1 MMRYI
6 TSSTIPTLSAP
17 TIRVVCILLLIVPF
31 VASTSAEIY
40 RWTDAQGKTHF
51 SEHPPEEQVKSEEI
65 SSQLSPLNRD
75 SSTEETKKLQR
86 LFKDATPEE
95 QAHQQQEKTQQQQQD
110 QQKNLACNKAKNK
123 LQKLRGRVYF
133 TDDNGQEVV
142 ISEKER
148 QQRVI
153 RLEKEIQRRCP

>member
-1 MMRYI
+1 MMRHI
-6 TSSTIPTLSAP
+6 TTRTISKLFAATVRIA
-17 TIRVVCILLLIVPF
+17 CALLLILPF
-31 VASTSAEIY
+31 AVSTSAEIY

-65 SSQLSPLNRD
+65 SSQLPPLNRD
-75 SSTEETKKLQR
+75 SSSEETKKLQQ

-95 QAHQQQEKTQQQQQD
+95 QAHQQQEKAQQQQRD
-110 QQKNLACNKAKNK
+110 QQRNLACNKAKNK
-123 LQKLRGRVYF
+123 LGTLRGRVYF
-133 TDDNGQEVV
+133 TDDDDQEVV

-153 RLEKEIQRRCP
+153 RLEKEIQRHCP